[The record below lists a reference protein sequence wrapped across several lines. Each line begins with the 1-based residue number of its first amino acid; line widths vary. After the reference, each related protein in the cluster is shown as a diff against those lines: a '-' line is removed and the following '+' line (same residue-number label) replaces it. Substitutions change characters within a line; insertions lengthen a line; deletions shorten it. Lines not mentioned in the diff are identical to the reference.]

1 MSIIY
6 SVSSKEN
13 APEFVNSDKLKLWK
27 GIEDHCPEKRP
38 KNKSVHILVDSPVS
52 TTISSREQTLL
63 DEVASLRALVK
74 SVYDFDVVVSP
85 KWHKND
91 RKYQTCNPPKPQ
103 SRYTDDLNPSID
115 VYPTSSCDCAD
126 TKNEKHKEALRKLLI
141 TNLHYNISHRCN
153 LRGQKKYQF
162 IFLSRLCNLPS
173 SKDNTEEADR
183 GKNRH
188 GNLDYGIE
196 SRKTLFIAYKDMTRR
211 ENKRM
216 ALSHK
221 NRLEFTVRS

>member
-1 MSIIY
+1 VELYGHS
-6 SVSSKEN
+6 
-13 APEFVNSDKLKLWK
+13 
-27 GIEDHCPEKRP
+27 
-38 KNKSVHILVDSPVS
+38 
-52 TTISSREQTLL
+52 
-63 DEVASLRALVK
+63 
-74 SVYDFDVVVSP
+74 
-85 KWHKND
+85 
-91 RKYQTCNPPKPQ
+91 
-103 SRYTDDLNPSID
+103 DDLNPSID

-196 SRKTLFIAYKDMTRR
+196 SRKTLFIAYKDM
-211 ENKRM
+211 
-216 ALSHK
+216 
-221 NRLEFTVRS
+221 V

>member
-1 MSIIY
+1 MNLQVWNIVELYGHS
-6 SVSSKEN
+6 
-13 APEFVNSDKLKLWK
+13 
-27 GIEDHCPEKRP
+27 
-38 KNKSVHILVDSPVS
+38 
-52 TTISSREQTLL
+52 
-63 DEVASLRALVK
+63 
-74 SVYDFDVVVSP
+74 
-85 KWHKND
+85 
-91 RKYQTCNPPKPQ
+91 
-103 SRYTDDLNPSID
+103 DDLNPSID

-196 SRKTLFIAYKDMTRR
+196 SRKTLFIAYKDM
-211 ENKRM
+211 
-216 ALSHK
+216 
-221 NRLEFTVRS
+221 V